1 MDKKKMEKLKV
12 KSWNLF
18 LEEEKAYR
26 EYTEAKKQ
34 YLTIRHK
41 RNNVDKA
48 YWEATQTTQS

>member
-48 YWEATQTTQS
+48 YWEATQTL